1 MLHEKQDRE
10 DPCSS
15 EKLQF
20 TVKKHILIHNQISDE
35 DNFS

>member
-20 TVKKHILIHNQISDE
+20 TVKKKSVRNNLQEENKR
-35 DNFS
+35 